1 MSETLQWVVGVP
13 AAFVLGLGAM
23 VALATDLSLRILFAL
38 GKWAWLLI
46 LIFADG

>member
-13 AAFVLGLGAM
+13 AAFLLGLGAM
-23 VALATDLSLRILFAL
+23 VGLATDLSLRIMFAV

-46 LIFADG
+46 FLILDD